1 MTFTKVSYLTAA
13 LALGI
18 ASLFAQPVVAQQLT
32 AEQEQNLANIEKLLR
47 RNPDIIPSVAQS
59 LEQFVEQQSAQRKAF
74 NNYYDWLY
82 KNPSHPTL
90 GAADAAHQIVVF
102 TDYNCPYCKK
112 LEPGLE
118 ALVKKHPDVQVI
130 NVYVPLRQQQVQGLA
145 TNSSHFALDIWRS
158 QRSAFT
164 RAHALMMRKSG
175 MHDAQ
180 SLRQI
185 AEATDTEQLLQ
196 PDPASARVI
205 DSNMKAF
212 QALGLRG
219 TPSILIGQ
227 QIIPGYVVE
236 AQLLQAVEQTFGL

>member
-1 MTFTKVSYLTAA
+1 
-13 LALGI
+13 
-18 ASLFAQPVVAQQLT
+18 
-32 AEQEQNLANIEKLLR
+32 
-47 RNPDIIPSVAQS
+47 
-59 LEQFVEQQSAQRKAF
+59 
-74 NNYYDWLY
+74 
-82 KNPSHPTL
+82 
-90 GAADAAHQIVVF
+90 
-102 TDYNCPYCKK
+102 
-112 LEPGLE
+112 
-118 ALVKKHPDVQVI
+118 
-130 NVYVPLRQQQVQGLA
+130 
-145 TNSSHFALDIWRS
+145 
-158 QRSAFT
+158 
-164 RAHALMMRKSG
+164 